1 MPRSIIKQLHSILA
15 GEVFEVEGAHK
26 AKSIYIR
33 VFNSRFNA
41 INLANYNLVSFS
53 PDTPA
58 RVIGKISVDKYGDIK
73 ETNTRFDGL
82 FNAAI
87 EGLIEFYEELE
98 NPDIVSGIKERI
110 MDVDTGNDQK
120 DYETIRNK
128 VEGLVQNWIIDQRF
142 F

>member
-1 MPRSIIKQLHSILA
+1 M
-15 GEVFEVEGAHK
+15 
-26 AKSIYIR
+26 
-33 VFNSRFNA
+33 
-41 INLANYNLVSFS
+41 
-53 PDTPA
+53 
-58 RVIGKISVDKYGDIK
+58 SVNKYGDIK

-98 NPDIVSGIKERI
+98 NADIVSEIKERI